1 MSVIK
6 VDAASHSYDVFVDEF
21 TLDQLGEVCR
31 DVSGGDACCI
41 VSDSNVAPLYLPR
54 AKASLEAAG
63 YTVSSFVFEAG
74 SRKRF
79 RPMLRPSR
87 LLRMRALR
95 ARRSSS
101 L

>member
-63 YTVSSFVFEAG
+63 YAVSSFVFEAG
-74 SRKRF
+74 EQSKT
-79 RPMLRPSR
+79 LQTYAQV
-87 LLRMRALR
+87 L
-95 ARRSSS
+95 S
-101 L
+101 LIHI

>member
-41 VSDSNVAPLYLPR
+41 VSDSNVAPLYLSR

-63 YTVSSFVFEAG
+63 SRRAS

>member
-41 VSDSNVAPLYLPR
+41 ISCTPNDL
-54 AKASLEAAG
+54 
-63 YTVSSFVFEAG
+63 VF
-74 SRKRF
+74 SIILDINKVCM
-79 RPMLRPSR
+79 PP
-87 LLRMRALR
+87 
-95 ARRSSS
+95 
-101 L
+101 